1 MEQND
6 LKYGVNRMSSSLERG
21 LTILDL
27 LSRQPEGMAVGQVAS
42 ELDLPPSGVHRM
54 LKQLVDYGYVHQ
66 DGTKGAYMLGMKLP
80 ALGLSYLAQSGITDV
95 AQPILDRLAA
105 QSRQLVRLSVIDG
118 GNLVWVAV
126 AQGATTGL
134 RYDPGRE
141 QGATAH
147 LASSASGLAWLSTM
161 SDEDA
166 LMKVAQQGF
175 VQDCSGPGAPGSA
188 ADLIRRL
195 EETRGKGYAIS
206 IDSFIP
212 GMAAIAAPIRSAN
225 SGAIGSISVAG
236 PSILLDA
243 AQMEALAPALL
254 DATREMAHAAG
265 ASVYFRRQLRG

>member
-1 MEQND
+1 
-6 LKYGVNRMSSSLERG
+6 MSSSLERG
-21 LTILDL
+21 LALLDL
-27 LSRQPEGMAVGQVAS
+27 LSKRPDGMAVGQIAS

-54 LKQLVDYGYVHQ
+54 LKQLVEYGYVHQ
-66 DGTKGAYMLGMKLP
+66 EGAKGVYVLGMKLP
-80 ALGLSYLAQSGITDV
+80 ALGLSYLAQSGITDI

-105 QSRQLVRLSVIDG
+105 ESRHLVRLSVIDG
-118 GNLVWVAV
+118 DSLVWVAV

-161 SDEDA
+161 SDEAA

-175 VQDCSGPGAPGSA
+175 TQEFSGPGAPGSA
-188 ADLIRRL
+188 AALIARL
-195 EETRGKGYAIS
+195 EETRRKGFAIT

-212 GMAAIAAPIRSAN
+212 GMAAIAAPILRRDGRAL
-225 SGAIGSISVAG
+225 GAVSIAG

-243 AQMEALAPALL
+243 ARMEELGPPLLAAVE
-254 DATREMAHAAG
+254 EMSHAAG
-265 ASVYFRRQLRG
+265 ASIYFRRRIEEMA